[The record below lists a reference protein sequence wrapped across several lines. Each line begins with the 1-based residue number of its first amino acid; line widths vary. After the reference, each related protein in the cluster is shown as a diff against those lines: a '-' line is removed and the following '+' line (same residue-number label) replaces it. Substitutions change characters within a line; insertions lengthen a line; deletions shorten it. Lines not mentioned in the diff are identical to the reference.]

1 MSKWNG
7 PAGKGA
13 MKKVRQNKR
22 EEAEIRQAEESV
34 RYNLRDVEYLEAMQ
48 NIDPD
53 FDIKATDLM
62 KAIFIAREEF

>member
-22 EEAEIRQAEESV
+22 EEAEIRQAE
-34 RYNLRDVEYLEAMQ
+34 NQ
-48 NIDPD
+48 
-53 FDIKATDLM
+53 F
-62 KAIFIAREEF
+62 AITCET